1 MNWEA
6 AGAIG
11 EIVGAIA
18 VVATILYL
26 AKQVTQ
32 TNRVTTASGARE
44 LQQQYA
50 HVYTLICTDTAINQ
64 LVARLRDPHYEPNSE
79 AEEEQVESFCL
90 LLSGIWLTT
99 AIAYKQGQID
109 EGMYRIYCTDVAVKL
124 AKWPGIKKTMLE
136 VINKYPEGED
146 HEIFDEIYK

>member
-18 VVATILYL
+18 VVTTILYL

-44 LQQQYA
+44 LQEQYA
-50 HVYTLICTDTAINQ
+50 HVYTLIATDPQITR
-64 LVARLRDPHYEPNSE
+64 LVTKLRDPNFEPCSD
-79 AEEEQVESFCL
+79 EEREQVESFCL
-90 LLSGIWLTT
+90 LLTGIWLTT
-99 AIAYKQGQID
+99 AIAYDHGQID
-109 EGMYRIYCTDVAVKL
+109 RTLYRVYCADVGVKL
-124 AKWPGIKKTMLE
+124 AKWPGIKKFTIE
-136 VINKYPEGED
+136 IAAQYPSNKD
-146 HEIFDEIYK
+146 HEIFKEIYN